1 MRIATAALIVTAALF
16 VASPVFAQA
25 TGTSSSRQRPP
36 SKPPAPPLPKPVMNV
51 RVFGALEI
59 EGMAA
64 SDTFKAVTGSS
75 TMFGYGGGG
84 EIVNL
89 WKTLFVRGD
98 YTTSSASGERVFA
111 IGDDVISTGIPLKV
125 RLGTFEVAGGWR
137 FRLRKLPKYTPY
149 AGGALLFVSYSEK
162 SDFETE
168 TVKDSFPGYSILG
181 GLDIRLQSRWFATVE
196 AQYRFVP
203 DAIGTGG
210 VSLVYGEKDLGG
222 FVARVMVGYNL
233 KK

>member
-1 MRIATAALIVTAALF
+1 M
-16 VASPVFAQA
+16 
-25 TGTSSSRQRPP
+25 
-36 SKPPAPPLPKPVMNV
+36 
-51 RVFGALEI
+51 
-59 EGMAA
+59 
-64 SDTFKAVTGSS
+64 
-75 TMFGYGGGG
+75 
-84 EIVNL
+84 
-89 WKTLFVRGD
+89 
-98 YTTSSASGERVFA
+98 
-111 IGDDVISTGIPLKV
+111 
-125 RLGTFEVAGGWR
+125 
-137 FRLRKLPKYTPY
+137 RKLPKYTPY